1 MVIRTN
7 TFANYAM
14 MHLGRN
20 DSRIRKD
27 LERLSSGYKINRA
40 ADDAAGLAI
49 SEKMRSTIAGLNQG
63 HQNELDGIGY
73 IQVGDGALSEVH
85 DMLRRMKTLSTEA
98 ANGTI
103 DDTHRAMIDSEVQEL
118 KTEISRIG
126 DETTYGGIHVFNNK
140 VPALYIEGEIDDG
153 VTIYNDTNDH
163 YTPKNKSD
171 DTQDFGGVRLHCK
184 QPDGAAATD
193 PVLFRRLRWD
203 EIDAKRVDGTGQDIP
218 GKMAQRNKTTG
229 EWEFNPGEY
238 DWTDSETN
246 ITYHFKVTAEDKVPE
261 MCRMHEIKAD
271 PQTGISI
278 DGNIVSWND
287 VKDAWGNSV
296 KGMTTIAKGNYS
308 FQYTTATISVYVPD
322 TITNGLD
329 GLSAV
334 INSTQ
339 KFAGTGVEARAAI
352 SSTLMTDYA
361 GTADEKAADT
371 ALNERRYTTSTLA
384 KMMHDGNLNLYFTA
398 DEYGLSL
405 YNRTKSE
412 KENNQP
418 GEHIGTMT
426 WERLK
431 VVKTGTNKDGTSQQD
446 GWDWGKN
453 ASAAKS
459 GANVGTDSTKFTFTA
474 EWKPNYRNFNDTTW
488 TISIPISISNVARD
502 QAVYKALDGM
512 QISHFD
518 IRTTYAYKNSGTV
531 TPDGTAPRL
540 RDQKDNV
547 SIKIGFTDEYVNSG
561 RYDTKN
567 NAYDYQSKVNVNDK
581 TWGIEFSAYK
591 KGNDGNYSTTDKWY
605 TMTGNAESTLDAGKS
620 YAASALDYMTGLT
633 RANYVNR
640 YVTPAGNATAKITV
654 SGNTVSFDQIMK
666 NLDGLDSKGFQ
677 LEKDTGNAY
686 SLDHGWTVRFTSG
699 QADEL
704 AYQATSSGLRY
715 KTLSPSTGK
724 LLLIDIDSLK
734 RKGVTNDGSNSTI
747 SLASAIAEISGESGF
762 YNGMSAKDGSLVI
775 SGDVTTVTDA
785 PYATPTDGRYELNF
799 TDKNDPSKKWD
810 MLFAYSYADFSDK
823 IKITANETAITS
835 ANFGTEMASNN
846 VIYQKTAVTDNN
858 GNVEYTYK
866 RLNDTE
872 KKNIISGIQQQADKK
887 YSDYYNA
894 LTDAQ
899 KAKLTNAEIAT
910 QKQSLWNDSFNEK
923 NPNLCKVDVVYTEKD
938 TGKILNTTQAVDLA
952 AETGLKNVIKSA
964 KPTIHSGNGSTT
976 FGYATNENY
985 AGNVAARVQQHSEI
999 VIAEGHSNIL
1009 IQNSA
1014 TIGDVSYIPRYPM
1027 NAIFLNLGATNT
1039 RTITN
1044 ANRAMTQ
1051 IDNAINIVS
1060 RRRAQFGSAQNAL
1073 QHALRNNEVTTENVT
1088 SAESRIRDTDMANG
1102 VVALTK
1108 DKILSQAAQA
1118 MLAQANQLMS
1128 STLTLLQ

>member
-1 MVIRTN
+1 M
-7 TFANYAM
+7 
-14 MHLGRN
+14 
-20 DSRIRKD
+20 
-27 LERLSSGYKINRA
+27 
-40 ADDAAGLAI
+40 
-49 SEKMRSTIAGLNQG
+49 
-63 HQNELDGIGY
+63 
-73 IQVGDGALSEVH
+73 
-85 DMLRRMKTLSTEA
+85 
-98 ANGTI
+98 
-103 DDTHRAMIDSEVQEL
+103 
-118 KTEISRIG
+118 
-126 DETTYGGIHVFNNK
+126 
-140 VPALYIEGEIDDG
+140 
-153 VTIYNDTNDH
+153 
-163 YTPKNKSD
+163 
-171 DTQDFGGVRLHCK
+171 
-184 QPDGAAATD
+184 
-193 PVLFRRLRWD
+193 
-203 EIDAKRVDGTGQDIP
+203 
-218 GKMAQRNKTTG
+218 
-229 EWEFNPGEY
+229 
-238 DWTDSETN
+238 
-246 ITYHFKVTAEDKVPE
+246 
-261 MCRMHEIKAD
+261 
-271 PQTGISI
+271 
-278 DGNIVSWND
+278 
-287 VKDAWGNSV
+287 
-296 KGMTTIAKGNYS
+296 
-308 FQYTTATISVYVPD
+308 
-322 TITNGLD
+322 
-329 GLSAV
+329 
-334 INSTQ
+334 
-339 KFAGTGVEARAAI
+339 
-352 SSTLMTDYA
+352 
-361 GTADEKAADT
+361 
-371 ALNERRYTTSTLA
+371 
-384 KMMHDGNLNLYFTA
+384 
-398 DEYGLSL
+398 
-405 YNRTKSE
+405 
-412 KENNQP
+412 
-418 GEHIGTMT
+418 
-426 WERLK
+426 
-431 VVKTGTNKDGTSQQD
+431 TGTDD
-446 GWDWGKN
+446 LP
-453 ASAAKS
+453 
-459 GANVGTDSTKFTFTA
+459 F
-474 EWKPNYRNFNDTTW
+474 

-518 IRTTYAYKNSGTV
+518 IRTNYAYKNSGTV
-531 TPDGTAPRL
+531 TPDGTTPGL

-567 NAYDYQSKVNVNDK
+567 NAYDYQSTVNVNDT
-581 TWGIEFSAYK
+581 TWDIDFSAYK

-605 TMTGNAESTLDAGKS
+605 TMTGNAQNTLDTGKS
-620 YAASALDYMTGLT
+620 YAASALDYMTGLA

-775 SGDVTTVTDA
+775 SGDVKVTDA

-835 ANFGTEMASNN
+835 TDFGTEMASNN
-846 VIYQKTAVTDNN
+846 VIYQKTAITDTNGAPVTDNN

-887 YSDYYNA
+887 YADYYSA
-894 LTDAQ
+894 LTDDQ
-899 KAKLTNAEIAT
+899 KAKLTDADIAT
-910 QKQSLWNDSFNEK
+910 IKQSLWNDSFTEK
-923 NPNLCKVDVVYTEKD
+923 NPNLCKVDVMYTEKD
-938 TGKILNTTQAVDLA
+938 TGNTLTTAKAVDLA
-952 AETGLKNVIKSA
+952 AETGLKNVITSA
-964 KPTIHSGNGSTT
+964 KPTISSGQNSTT

-985 AGNVAARVQQHSEI
+985 TGNVAARVQQHSEI

-1039 RTITN
+1039 RTIAN

-1073 QHALRNNEVTTENVT
+1073 EHALRNNEVTTENVT

-1102 VVALTK
+1102 IAALTK
-1108 DKILSQAAQA
+1108 DNILSQAAQA
-1118 MLAQANQLMS
+1118 MLAQANQLMN

>member
-163 YTPKNKSD
+163 YTPDTSD
-171 DTQDFGGVRLHCK
+171 DTQDFGGVRLPCK
-184 QPDGAAATD
+184 QPDGADATD
-193 PVLFRRLRWD
+193 PVLYRRLRWD
-203 EIDAKRVDGTGQDIP
+203 EIDAKRVDGTGQDVG
-218 GKMAQRNKTTG
+218 GKMAQRDQKTG
-229 EWEFNPGEY
+229 EWEFTPGEY
-238 DWTDSETN
+238 DWTDPDTK
-246 ITYHFKVTAEDKVPE
+246 ITYHFKVEPDAKVPE
-261 MCRMHEIKAD
+261 MYRMHEIKAD
-271 PQTGISI
+271 PTNGISI
-278 DGNIVSWND
+278 DGNIVSWNN
-287 VKDAWGNSV
+287 VKDANGNSIATL
-296 KGMTTIAKGNYS
+296 TTIPKGNYS

-322 TITNGLD
+322 TITNGLT

-339 KFAGTGVEARAAI
+339 KFAGVGVEQRAAI

-361 GTADEKAADT
+361 GTVNEKAADT
-371 ALNERRYTTSTLA
+371 ALDSRRDTTSTLA
-384 KMMHDGNLNLYFTA
+384 KMMYKRDLNLYFQA
-398 DEYGLSL
+398 DENGLRL
-405 YNRTKSE
+405 YNRTQNDIKS
-412 KENNQP
+412 NQQ
-418 GEHIGTMT
+418 GEWIGTKT
-426 WERLK
+426 WEELK
-431 VVKTGTNKDGTSQQD
+431 VVKTGTNKD

-459 GANVGTDSTKFTFTA
+459 GADVGTDSTKFTFTA
-474 EWKPNYRNFNDTTW
+474 EWKPNNYCGFADTTW
-488 TISIPISISNVARD
+488 GISIPISISNVARD

-518 IRTTYAYKNSGTV
+518 IRTNYAYKNSGTV
-531 TPDGTAPRL
+531 TPDGTTPRL

-547 SIKIGFTDEYVNSG
+547 SIKIGFTDEYENSG
-561 RYDTKN
+561 RYGTIK
-567 NAYDYQSKVNVNDK
+567 NAYDYQSIVHVNDQ
-581 TWGIEFSAYK
+581 TWDIDFSAYK
-591 KGNDGNYSTTDKWY
+591 KGGNGNYSTTDKWY
-605 TMTGNAESTLDAGKS
+605 TMTGNAKSTLDAGKN

-633 RANYVNR
+633 RANYVNK
-640 YVTPAGNATAKITV
+640 YVTPASNATAKITV
-654 SGNTVSFDQIMK
+654 SGKTISFDQITK
-666 NLDGLDSKGFQ
+666 LDDLDSKGFQ

-704 AYQATSSGLRY
+704 AYQETSGGLRY
-715 KTLSPSTGK
+715 KTLSPSTGS
-724 LLLIDIDSLK
+724 LLLIDVDSLK
-734 RKGVTNDGSNSTI
+734 SKGIPINGNNNTT

-762 YNGMSAKDGSLVI
+762 YNGMSEKDGSLVI
-775 SGDVTTVTDA
+775 SGDVTVTDA

-823 IKITANETAITS
+823 INITANETAITS
-835 ANFGTEMASNN
+835 TDFGTEMASNN
-846 VIYQKTAVTDNN
+846 VIYQKTAIKDKNGAPVTDNN
-858 GNVEYTYK
+858 GNVEYIYK

-872 KKNIISGIQQQADKK
+872 KKNIISGIQQQAEQK
-887 YSDYYNA
+887 YTDYYNA
-894 LTDAQ
+894 LTDDQ
-899 KAKLTNAEIAT
+899 KAKLTDADIAT
-910 QKQSLWNDSFNEK
+910 KMQTLRDDSFTEK
-923 NPNLCKVDVVYTEKD
+923 NPNLCKVDVEYTEKG
-938 TGKILNTTQAVDLA
+938 TRNTLTTDQAVDLA

-964 KPTIHSGNGSTT
+964 IPTIHSGNGSTT

-1039 RTITN
+1039 RTIAN

-1073 QHALRNNEVTTENVT
+1073 EHALRNNEVTTENVT

-1102 VVALTK
+1102 VVAMTK

>member
-40 ADDAAGLAI
+40 TDDAAGLAI

-163 YTPKNKSD
+163 YTPDTSD
-171 DTQDFGGVRLHCK
+171 DTQDFGGVRLPCK
-184 QPDGAAATD
+184 QPDGADATD
-193 PVLFRRLRWD
+193 PVLYRRLRWD
-203 EIDAKRVDGTGQDIP
+203 EIDAKRVDGTGQDVG
-218 GKMAQRNKTTG
+218 GKMAQRDQKTG
-229 EWEFNPGEY
+229 EWEFTPGEY
-238 DWTDSETN
+238 DWTDPDTK
-246 ITYHFKVTAEDKVPE
+246 ITYHFKVEPDAKVPE
-261 MCRMHEIKAD
+261 MYRMHEIKAD
-271 PQTGISI
+271 PTNGISI
-278 DGNIVSWND
+278 DGNIVSWNN
-287 VKDAWGNSV
+287 VKDANGNSIATL
-296 KGMTTIAKGNYS
+296 TTIPKGNYS

-322 TITNGLD
+322 TITNGLT

-339 KFAGTGVEARAAI
+339 KFAGIGVEQRAAI

-361 GTADEKAADT
+361 GTVNEKAADT
-371 ALNERRYTTSTLA
+371 ALDSRRDTTSTLA
-384 KMMHDGNLNLYFTA
+384 KMMYKRDLNLYFQA
-398 DEYGLSL
+398 DENGLRL
-405 YNRTKSE
+405 YNRTQNDIKS
-412 KENNQP
+412 NQQ
-418 GEHIGTMT
+418 GEWIGTKT
-426 WERLK
+426 WEELK
-431 VVKTGTNKDGTSQQD
+431 VVKTGTNKD

-459 GANVGTDSTKFTFTA
+459 GADVGTDSTKFTFTA
-474 EWKPNYRNFNDTTW
+474 EWKPDNYCGFADTTW
-488 TISIPISISNVARD
+488 GISIPISISNVARD

-518 IRTTYAYKNSGTV
+518 IRTNYAYKNSGTV
-531 TPDGTAPRL
+531 TPDGTTPRL

-547 SIKIGFTDEYVNSG
+547 SIKIGFTDEYENSG
-561 RYDTKN
+561 RYGTIN
-567 NAYDYQSKVNVNDK
+567 NAYDYQSTVHVNDQ
-581 TWGIEFSAYK
+581 TWDIDFSAYK
-591 KGNDGNYSTTDKWY
+591 KGDNGNYSTTDKWY
-605 TMTGNAESTLDAGKS
+605 TMTGNAKSTLDAGKN

-640 YVTPAGNATAKITV
+640 YVTPASNATAKITV
-654 SGNTVSFDQIMK
+654 SGKTISFDQITK
-666 NLDGLDSKGFQ
+666 LDDLDSKGFQ

-704 AYQATSSGLRY
+704 AYQETSGGLRY
-715 KTLSPSTGK
+715 KTLSPSTGS
-724 LLLIDIDSLK
+724 LLLIDVDSLK
-734 RKGVTNDGSNSTI
+734 SKGIPINGNNNTT

-762 YNGMSAKDGSLVI
+762 YNGMSEKDGSLVI
-775 SGDVTTVTDA
+775 SGDVTVTDA

-823 IKITANETAITS
+823 INITANETAITS
-835 ANFGTEMASNN
+835 TDFGTEMASNN
-846 VIYQKTAVTDNN
+846 VIYQKTAITDKNGAPVKDNN

-872 KKNIISGIQQQADKK
+872 KKNIISGIQQQADQK
-887 YSDYYNA
+887 YTDYYNA

-899 KAKLTNAEIAT
+899 KAKLTDADIAT
-910 QKQSLWNDSFNEK
+910 KKQTLWDDSFTEK
-923 NPNLCKVDVVYTEKD
+923 NPNLCKVDVEYTEKG
-938 TGKILNTTQAVDLA
+938 TGNTLTTDQAVDLA

-964 KPTIHSGNGSTT
+964 NPTIHSGNGSTT

-1039 RTITN
+1039 RTIAN

-1073 QHALRNNEVTTENVT
+1073 EHALRNNEVTTENVT

>member
-171 DTQDFGGVRLHCK
+171 DTQDFGGIRLHCK

-203 EIDAKRVDGTGQDIP
+203 EIDAKRVDGTGQDVG
-218 GKMAQRNKTTG
+218 GKMAQRDQKTG
-229 EWEFNPGEY
+229 EWEFTPGEY
-238 DWTDSETN
+238 DWKDPDTN
-246 ITYHFKVTAEDKVPE
+246 ITYHFKVEPDAKVPE
-261 MCRMHEIKAD
+261 MYRMHEIKAD
-271 PQTGISI
+271 PAKGISI
-278 DGNIVSWND
+278 DGNIVSWNN
-287 VKDAWGNSV
+287 VKDANGNSIAAL
-296 KGMTTIAKGNYS
+296 TTIPKGNYS

-322 TITNGLD
+322 TITNGLT

-339 KFAGTGVEARAAI
+339 KFAGVGVEQRAAI

-361 GTADEKAADT
+361 GTVNEKAADT
-371 ALNERRYTTSTLA
+371 ALDSRRDTTSTLA
-384 KMMHDGNLNLYFTA
+384 KMMHDGDLNLYFQA
-398 DEYGLSL
+398 DENGLRL
-405 YNRTKSE
+405 YNRTK
-412 KENNQP
+412 NDITTNQQ
-418 GEHIGTMT
+418 GVQIGTMT
-426 WERLK
+426 WKQLK
-431 VVKTGTNKDGTSQQD
+431 VVKAETNKDGASQD

-459 GANVGTDSTKFTFTA
+459 GANVGTDSTKFTFTTV
-474 EWKPNYRNFNDTTW
+474 WKPDNYRNFADTTW
-488 TISIPISISNVARD
+488 EISIPLSISNVARD

-518 IRTTYAYKNSGTV
+518 IRTNYTYKNSGTV
-531 TPDGTAPRL
+531 TPDGTTPRL

-547 SIKIGFTDEYVNSG
+547 SIKIGFTDEYENSG
-561 RYDTKN
+561 RYGTIN
-567 NAYDYQSKVNVNDK
+567 NAYDYQSTVHVNDQ
-581 TWGIEFSAYK
+581 TWDIDFSAYK
-591 KGNDGNYSTTDKWY
+591 KGDNGNYSTTDKWY
-605 TMTGNAESTLDAGKS
+605 TMTGNAKSTLDAGKN

-640 YVTPAGNATAKITV
+640 YVTPASNATAKITV
-654 SGNTVSFDQIMK
+654 SGKTISFDQITK
-666 NLDGLDSKGFQ
+666 LDDLDSKGFQ

-704 AYQATSSGLRY
+704 AYQETSGGLRY
-715 KTLSPSTGK
+715 KTLSPSTGS
-724 LLLIDIDSLK
+724 LLLIDVDSLK
-734 RKGVTNDGSNSTI
+734 SKGIPINGNNNTT

-762 YNGMSAKDGSLVI
+762 YNGMSEKDGSLVI
-775 SGDVTTVTDA
+775 SGDVTVTDA

-810 MLFAYSYADFSDK
+810 MLFAYSYADFSDQ
-823 IKITANETAITS
+823 ITFDVKETDIGAAVKKGTENFDQVMTSNEVIYEKNAITD
-835 ANFGTEMASNN
+835 ASGN
-846 VIYQKTAVTDNN
+846 IGKDTK
-858 GNVEYTYK
+858 GNVKYTYT
-866 RLNDTE
+866 RLTADG
-872 KKNIISGIQQQADKK
+872 KKQLLDDINNQVTRNFDS
-887 YSDYYNA
+887 
-894 LTDAQ
+894 LTDAGTTLSAEQQ
-899 KAKLTNAEIAT
+899 KIITDAF
-910 QKQSLWNDSFNEK
+910 SND
-923 NPNLCKVDVVYTEKD
+923 
-938 TGKILNTTQAVDLA
+938 A
-952 AETGLKNVIKSA
+952 A
-964 KPTIHSGNGSTT
+964 
-976 FGYATNENY
+976 
-985 AGNVAARVQQHSEI
+985 AGNKALAKI
-999 VIAEGHSNIL
+999 IANKTVL
-1009 IQNSA
+1009 SA
-1014 TIGDVSYIPRYPM
+1014 DDKKTLYDNLKS
-1027 NAIFLNLGATNT
+1027 LNLGP
-1039 RTITN
+1039 
-1044 ANRAMTQ
+1044 
-1051 IDNAINIVS
+1051 
-1060 RRRAQFGSAQNAL
+1060 
-1073 QHALRNNEVTTENVT
+1073 TTYVK
-1088 SAESRIRDTDMANG
+1088 
-1102 VVALTK
+1102 LTK
-1108 DKILSQAAQA
+1108 DISGMTTAD
-1118 MLAQANQLMS
+1118 
-1128 STLTLLQ
+1128 TDTIC

>member
-163 YTPKNKSD
+163 YTPDTSD
-171 DTQDFGGVRLHCK
+171 DTQDFGGVRLPCK
-184 QPDGAAATD
+184 QPDGADATD
-193 PVLFRRLRWD
+193 PVLYRRLRWD
-203 EIDAKRVDGTGQDIP
+203 EIDAKRVDGTGQDVG
-218 GKMAQRNKTTG
+218 GKMAQRDQKTG
-229 EWEFNPGEY
+229 EWEFTPGEY
-238 DWTDSETN
+238 DWTDPDTK
-246 ITYHFKVTAEDKVPE
+246 ITYHFKVEPDAKVPE
-261 MCRMHEIKAD
+261 MYRMHEIKAD
-271 PQTGISI
+271 PTNGISI
-278 DGNIVSWND
+278 DGNIVSWNN
-287 VKDAWGNSV
+287 VKDANGNSIATL
-296 KGMTTIAKGNYS
+296 TTIPKGNYS

-322 TITNGLD
+322 TITNGLT

-339 KFAGTGVEARAAI
+339 KFAGVGVEQRAAI

-361 GTADEKAADT
+361 GTVNEKAADT
-371 ALNERRYTTSTLA
+371 ALDSRRDTTSTLA
-384 KMMHDGNLNLYFTA
+384 KMMYKRDLNLYFQA
-398 DEYGLSL
+398 DENGLRL
-405 YNRTKSE
+405 YNRTQNDIKS
-412 KENNQP
+412 NQQ
-418 GEHIGTMT
+418 GEWIGTKT
-426 WERLK
+426 WEELK
-431 VVKTGTNKDGTSQQD
+431 VVKTGTNKD

-459 GANVGTDSTKFTFTA
+459 GADVGTDSTKFTFTA
-474 EWKPNYRNFNDTTW
+474 EWKPDNYCGFADTTW
-488 TISIPISISNVARD
+488 GISIPISISNVARD

-518 IRTTYAYKNSGTV
+518 IRTNYAYKNSGTV
-531 TPDGTAPRL
+531 TPDGTTPRL

-547 SIKIGFTDEYVNSG
+547 SIKIGFTDEYENSG
-561 RYDTKN
+561 RYGTIN
-567 NAYDYQSKVNVNDK
+567 NAYDYPSTVHVNDQ
-581 TWGIEFSAYK
+581 TWDIDFSAYK
-591 KGNDGNYSTTDKWY
+591 KGDNGNYSTTDKWY
-605 TMTGNAESTLDAGKS
+605 TMTGNAKSTLDAGKN

-633 RANYVNR
+633 RANHVNR
-640 YVTPAGNATAKITV
+640 YVTPASNATAKITV
-654 SGNTVSFDQIMK
+654 SGKTISFDQITK
-666 NLDGLDSKGFQ
+666 LDDLDSKGFQ

-704 AYQATSSGLRY
+704 AYQETSGGLRY
-715 KTLSPSTGK
+715 KTLSPSTGS
-724 LLLIDIDSLK
+724 LLLIDVDSLK
-734 RKGVTNDGSNSTI
+734 SKGIPINGNNNTT

-762 YNGMSAKDGSLVI
+762 YNGMSEKDGSLVI
-775 SGDVTTVTDA
+775 SGDVTVTDA

-823 IKITANETAITS
+823 INITANETAITS
-835 ANFGTEMASNN
+835 TDFGTEMASNN
-846 VIYQKTAVTDNN
+846 VIYQKTAITDKNGAPVTDNN

-872 KKNIISGIQQQADKK
+872 KKNIISGIQQQAVQK
-887 YSDYYNA
+887 YTDYYNA

-899 KAKLTNAEIAT
+899 KAKLTDADIAT
-910 QKQSLWNDSFNEK
+910 KKQTLWDDSFTEK
-923 NPNLCKVDVVYTEKD
+923 NPNLCKVDVEYTEKG
-938 TGKILNTTQAVDLA
+938 TGNTLTTDQAVDLA

-1039 RTITN
+1039 RTIAN

-1073 QHALRNNEVTTENVT
+1073 EHALRNNEVTTENVT

>member
-163 YTPKNKSD
+163 YTPDTSD
-171 DTQDFGGVRLHCK
+171 DTQDFGGVRLPCK
-184 QPDGAAATD
+184 QPDGADATD
-193 PVLFRRLRWD
+193 PVLYRRLRWD
-203 EIDAKRVDGTGQDIP
+203 EIDAKRVDGTGQDVG
-218 GKMAQRNKTTG
+218 GKMAQRDQKTG
-229 EWEFNPGEY
+229 EWEFTPGEY
-238 DWTDSETN
+238 DWTDPDTK
-246 ITYHFKVTAEDKVPE
+246 ITYHFKVEPDAKVPE
-261 MCRMHEIKAD
+261 MYRMHEIKAD
-271 PQTGISI
+271 PTNGISI
-278 DGNIVSWND
+278 DGNIVSWNN
-287 VKDAWGNSV
+287 VKDANGNSIATL
-296 KGMTTIAKGNYS
+296 TTIPKGNYS

-322 TITNGLD
+322 TITNGLT

-339 KFAGTGVEARAAI
+339 KFAGVGVEQRAAI

-361 GTADEKAADT
+361 GTVNEKAADT
-371 ALNERRYTTSTLA
+371 ALDSRRDTTSTLA
-384 KMMHDGNLNLYFTA
+384 KMMYKRDLNLYFQA
-398 DEYGLSL
+398 DENGLRL
-405 YNRTKSE
+405 YNRTQNDIKS
-412 KENNQP
+412 NQQ
-418 GEHIGTMT
+418 GEWIGTKT
-426 WERLK
+426 WEELK
-431 VVKTGTNKDGTSQQD
+431 VVKTGTNKD

-459 GANVGTDSTKFTFTA
+459 GADVGTDSTKFTFTA
-474 EWKPNYRNFNDTTW
+474 EWKPDNYCGFADTTW
-488 TISIPISISNVARD
+488 GISIPISVSNVARD

-518 IRTTYAYKNSGTV
+518 IRTNYAYKNSGTV
-531 TPDGTAPRL
+531 TPDGTTPRL

-547 SIKIGFTDEYVNSG
+547 SIKIGFTDEYENSG
-561 RYDTKN
+561 RYGTIN
-567 NAYDYQSKVNVNDK
+567 NAYDYQSTVHVNDQ
-581 TWGIEFSAYK
+581 TWDIDFSAYK
-591 KGNDGNYSTTDKWY
+591 KGDNGNYSTTDKWY
-605 TMTGNAESTLDAGKS
+605 TMTGNAKSTLDAGKN

-640 YVTPAGNATAKITV
+640 YVTPASNATAKITV
-654 SGNTVSFDQIMK
+654 SGKTISFDQITK
-666 NLDGLDSKGFQ
+666 LDDLDSKGFQ

-704 AYQATSSGLRY
+704 AYQETSGGLRY
-715 KTLSPSTGK
+715 KTLSPSTGS
-724 LLLIDIDSLK
+724 LLLIDVDSLK
-734 RKGVTNDGSNSTI
+734 SKGIPINGNNNTT

-762 YNGMSAKDGSLVI
+762 YNGMSEKDGSLVI
-775 SGDVTTVTDA
+775 SGDVTVTDA

-823 IKITANETAITS
+823 INITANETAITS
-835 ANFGTEMASNN
+835 TDFGTEMASNN
-846 VIYQKTAVTDNN
+846 VIYQKTAITDKNGAPVTDNN

-872 KKNIISGIQQQADKK
+872 KKNIISGIQQQADQK
-887 YSDYYNA
+887 YTDYYNA

-899 KAKLTNAEIAT
+899 KAKLTDADIAT
-910 QKQSLWNDSFNEK
+910 KKQTLWDDSFTEK
-923 NPNLCKVDVVYTEKD
+923 NPNLCKVDVEYTEKG
-938 TGKILNTTQAVDLA
+938 TGNTLTTDQAVDLA

-964 KPTIHSGNGSTT
+964 NPTIHSGNGSTT

-1039 RTITN
+1039 RTIAN

-1073 QHALRNNEVTTENVT
+1073 EHALRNNEVTTENVT

>member
-163 YTPKNKSD
+163 YTPDTSD
-171 DTQDFGGVRLHCK
+171 DTQDFGGVRLPCK
-184 QPDGAAATD
+184 QPDGADATD
-193 PVLFRRLRWD
+193 PVLYRRLRWD
-203 EIDAKRVDGTGQDIP
+203 EIDAKKVDGTGQDVG
-218 GKMAQRNKTTG
+218 GKMAQRDQKTG
-229 EWEFNPGEY
+229 EWEFTPGEY
-238 DWTDSETN
+238 DWTDPDTK
-246 ITYHFKVTAEDKVPE
+246 ITYHFKVEPDAKVPE
-261 MCRMHEIKAD
+261 MYRMHEIKAD
-271 PQTGISI
+271 PTNGISI
-278 DGNIVSWND
+278 DGNIVSWNN
-287 VKDAWGNSV
+287 VKDANGNSIATL
-296 KGMTTIAKGNYS
+296 TTIPKGNYS

-322 TITNGLD
+322 TITNGLT

-339 KFAGTGVEARAAI
+339 KFAGVGVEQRAAI

-361 GTADEKAADT
+361 GTVNEKAADT
-371 ALNERRYTTSTLA
+371 ALDSRRDTTSTLA
-384 KMMHDGNLNLYFTA
+384 KMMYKRDLNLYFQA
-398 DEYGLSL
+398 DENGLRL
-405 YNRTKSE
+405 YNRTQNDIKS
-412 KENNQP
+412 NQQ
-418 GEHIGTMT
+418 GEWIGTKT
-426 WERLK
+426 WEELK
-431 VVKTGTNKDGTSQQD
+431 VVKTGTNKD

-459 GANVGTDSTKFTFTA
+459 GADVGTDSTKFTFTA
-474 EWKPNYRNFNDTTW
+474 EWKPDNYCGFADTTW
-488 TISIPISISNVARD
+488 GISIPISISNVARD

-518 IRTTYAYKNSGTV
+518 IRTNYAYKNSGTV
-531 TPDGTAPRL
+531 TPDGTTPRL

-547 SIKIGFTDEYVNSG
+547 SIKIGFTDEYENSG
-561 RYDTKN
+561 RYGTIN
-567 NAYDYQSKVNVNDK
+567 NAYDYQSTVHVNDQ
-581 TWGIEFSAYK
+581 TWDIDFSAYK
-591 KGNDGNYSTTDKWY
+591 KGDNGNYSTTDKWY
-605 TMTGNAESTLDAGKS
+605 TMTGNAKSTLDAGKN

-640 YVTPAGNATAKITV
+640 YVTPASNATAKITV
-654 SGNTVSFDQIMK
+654 SGKTISFDQITK
-666 NLDGLDSKGFQ
+666 LDDLDSKGFQ

-704 AYQATSSGLRY
+704 AYQETSGGLRY
-715 KTLSPSTGK
+715 KTLSPSTGS
-724 LLLIDIDSLK
+724 LLLIDVDSLK
-734 RKGVTNDGSNSTI
+734 SKGIPINGNNNTT

-762 YNGMSAKDGSLVI
+762 YNGMSEKDGSLVI
-775 SGDVTTVTDA
+775 SGDVTVTDA

-823 IKITANETAITS
+823 INITANETAITS
-835 ANFGTEMASNN
+835 TDFGTEMASNN
-846 VIYQKTAVTDNN
+846 VIYQKTAITDKNGAPVTDNN

-872 KKNIISGIQQQADKK
+872 KKNIISGIQQQADQK
-887 YSDYYNA
+887 YTDYYNA

-899 KAKLTNAEIAT
+899 KAKLTDADIAT
-910 QKQSLWNDSFNEK
+910 KKQTLWGDSFTEK
-923 NPNLCKVDVVYTEKD
+923 NPNLCKVDVEYTEKG
-938 TGKILNTTQAVDLA
+938 TGNTLTTDQAVDLA

-964 KPTIHSGNGSTT
+964 NPTIHSGNGSTT

-1039 RTITN
+1039 RTIAN

-1073 QHALRNNEVTTENVT
+1073 EHALRNNEVTTENVT

>member
-163 YTPKNKSD
+163 YTPDTSD
-171 DTQDFGGVRLHCK
+171 DTQDFGGVRLPCK
-184 QPDGAAATD
+184 QPDGADATD
-193 PVLFRRLRWD
+193 PVLYRRLRWD
-203 EIDAKRVDGTGQDIP
+203 EIDAKRVDGTGQDVG
-218 GKMAQRNKTTG
+218 GKMAQRDQKTG
-229 EWEFNPGEY
+229 EWEFTPGEY
-238 DWTDSETN
+238 DWTDPDTK
-246 ITYHFKVTAEDKVPE
+246 ITYHFKVEPDAKVPE
-261 MCRMHEIKAD
+261 MYRMHEIKAD
-271 PQTGISI
+271 PTNGISI
-278 DGNIVSWND
+278 DGNIVSWNN
-287 VKDAWGNSV
+287 VKDANGNSIATL
-296 KGMTTIAKGNYS
+296 TTIPKGNYS

-322 TITNGLD
+322 TITNGLT

-339 KFAGTGVEARAAI
+339 KFAGVGVEQRAAI

-361 GTADEKAADT
+361 GTVNEKAADT
-371 ALNERRYTTSTLA
+371 ALDSRRDTTSTLA
-384 KMMHDGNLNLYFTA
+384 KMMYKRDLNLYFQA
-398 DEYGLSL
+398 DENGLRL
-405 YNRTKSE
+405 YNRTQNDIKS
-412 KENNQP
+412 NQQ
-418 GEHIGTMT
+418 GECIGTKT
-426 WERLK
+426 WEELK
-431 VVKTGTNKDGTSQQD
+431 VVKTGTNKD

-459 GANVGTDSTKFTFTA
+459 GADVGTDSTKFTFTA
-474 EWKPNYRNFNDTTW
+474 EWKPDNYCGFADTTW
-488 TISIPISISNVARD
+488 GISIPISISNVARD

-518 IRTTYAYKNSGTV
+518 IRTNYAYKNSGTV
-531 TPDGTAPRL
+531 TPDGTTPRL

-547 SIKIGFTDEYVNSG
+547 SIKIGFTDEYENSG
-561 RYDTKN
+561 RYGTIN
-567 NAYDYQSKVNVNDK
+567 NAYDYQSTVHVNDQ
-581 TWGIEFSAYK
+581 TWDIDFSAYK
-591 KGNDGNYSTTDKWY
+591 KGDNGNYSTTDKWY
-605 TMTGNAESTLDAGKS
+605 TMTGNAKSTLDAGKN

-633 RANYVNR
+633 RANYVKR
-640 YVTPAGNATAKITV
+640 YVTPASNATAKITV
-654 SGNTVSFDQIMK
+654 SGKTISFDQITK
-666 NLDGLDSKGFQ
+666 LDDLDSKGFQ

-704 AYQATSSGLRY
+704 AYQETSGGLRY
-715 KTLSPSTGK
+715 KTLSPSTGS
-724 LLLIDIDSLK
+724 LLLIDVDSLK
-734 RKGVTNDGSNSTI
+734 SKGIPINGNNNTT

-762 YNGMSAKDGSLVI
+762 YNGMSEKDGSLVI
-775 SGDVTTVTDA
+775 SGDVTVTDA

-823 IKITANETAITS
+823 INITANETAITS
-835 ANFGTEMASNN
+835 TDFGTEMASNN
-846 VIYQKTAVTDNN
+846 VIYQKTAITDKN

-872 KKNIISGIQQQADKK
+872 KKNIISGIQQQANQK
-887 YSDYYNA
+887 YTDYYNA

-899 KAKLTNAEIAT
+899 KAKLTDADIAT
-910 QKQSLWNDSFNEK
+910 KKQTLWDDSFTEK
-923 NPNLCKVDVVYTEKD
+923 NPNLCKVDVEYTEKG
-938 TGKILNTTQAVDLA
+938 TENTLTTDQAVDLA

-964 KPTIHSGNGSTT
+964 NPTIHSGNGSTT

-1039 RTITN
+1039 RTIAN

-1073 QHALRNNEVTTENVT
+1073 EHALRNNEVTTENVT